1 MKARHGEEGPR
12 ASSGGSQIRRSPLM
26 SGPEARGHSF
36 LRIVFVAVAIVLTA
50 PASSQPATE
59 RPSFSP
65 QEISRILS
73 FGPWPQ
79 AVPTD
84 PSNRVSGNAAAI
96 ALGELL
102 FFDTRLSATGKLS
115 CATCHEP
122 ERSWT
127 DGKLRGQAHGVLDRN
142 TSTLWNIGFSR
153 WFGWDGGSDSLWA
166 QSLRPMLESREMAID
181 ATHTAALLR
190 SDPDLACRYR
200 AAFRADAATGSDE
213 TLLLAAAKALA
224 AFQATLVSG
233 RTPFDDYR
241 DALARRDAA
250 AAARYSA
257 SAERGLALFIG
268 KGNCAACHLGPT
280 FSNGEF
286 ADIGVPFFAE
296 PGRVDPGRHAGIRRL
311 QASPYNLLG
320 PHNDD
325 PVRATAIGTRHVVLR
340 HNNWGEFR
348 VPGLRNVAETAPYM
362 HNGQRATLR
371 DVVLH
376 YSKLDEERLHAD
388 GERILRRLD
397 LAEAEIDDLLA
408 FLRSLSDGGSW
419 RRTIAPPCGTN

>member
-1 MKARHGEEGPR
+1 
-12 ASSGGSQIRRSPLM
+12 
-26 SGPEARGHSF
+26 
-36 LRIVFVAVAIVLTA
+36 VALLLAA

-65 QEISRILS
+65 QDVNRILS

-79 AVPTD
+79 PVPAD

-127 DGKLRGQAHGVLDRN
+127 DGKLRGRAHGVLDRN
-142 TSTLWNIGFSR
+142 TSTLWNVGFSR

-166 QSLRPMLESREMAID
+166 QSLRPMLESREMGINA
-181 ATHTAALLR
+181 AHTAALLR

-200 AAFRADAATGSDE
+200 TAFGVDAASDSDDAV
-213 TLLLAAAKALA
+213 LLATAKALA

-241 DALARRDAA
+241 DALARGDAA
-250 AAARYSA
+250 AAGRYPA
-257 SAERGLALFIG
+257 MAERGLAIFIG

-311 QASPYNLLG
+311 QASTYNLLG

-325 PVRATAIGTRHVVLR
+325 PTRATAIGTRHVVLR

-348 VPGLRNVAETAPYM
+348 VPGLRNVAQTAPYM

-376 YSKLDEERLHAD
+376 YSDLNEERLHAD

-397 LAEAEIDDLLA
+397 LTDGEVDDLVA

-419 RRTIAPPCGTN
+419 RRTTAPPCG